1 MTIND
6 PAGRLTSLLFRDDEP
21 VLQGRALLSA
31 ARRPGAR
38 VPLFGDTDS
47 WDCNGVLRRPANLK
61 ANEWQVPFTVELAD
75 PFWNLLAREMAMVMA
90 NPQHEALQEAGIYLG
105 DTPASVRTLR
115 GAVYQLR
122 AVINWAEVAGIPP
135 NPQEWTATDLKRRVK
150 TLDPSLSAAS
160 VIGTVS
166 FIRRMVRMSSA
177 LSGGWPAEEPWPGK
191 SAKAVAQAT
200 RADAVSTK
208 PIPPGI
214 WFALVRA
221 AWAYVHTFAPD
232 VLRAIR
238 RRDELLQVAKRS
250 IIGASYSLDSWLADP
265 ANQVPVYYA
274 PGLPEDQPPAV
285 NWPLMTLFLGIDPT
299 LQGAVFGAGQ
309 TALSRSRRAAVLE
322 AVEQGRYTHQ
332 GLVEDLAQVTRSDG
346 SKSPWHPGI
355 QQGHI
360 EPLRTALRNAAFVLV
375 AALSMMRDSEL
386 HEIGRGCIVE
396 HYNTPAVA
404 STLQKGHQDQPR
416 KHWWITEPVVEAIEL
431 AETLSLHAERVFA
444 PFKRPKTS
452 EAIDGALMIDS
463 FTRFVNA
470 HAAWAGLEPI
480 PVGRVRP
487 HMFRRTMAMLTDQ
500 FAGSEIALGIQLKHI
515 ATRALANR
523 STRGYAA
530 PDEAWAKHLEGAI
543 EAARFRR
550 LRTLYNEHK
559 DGKMI
564 GYGPGADRVK
574 EAFDDITDTVRA
586 RGGDA
591 RVEEDLLRKARITI
605 RFGALN
611 NCLFDPSNP
620 SGAICLENTVI
631 PEGHTGPLDW
641 RCRPDRCHNS
651 MIGIEHVPIYDA
663 HRRTQVKLLQTPGLP
678 SVRKDLISRELERAE
693 AVLKL
698 TSQEET

>member
-1 MTIND
+1 M
-6 PAGRLTSLLFRDDEP
+6 
-21 VLQGRALLSA
+21 
-31 ARRPGAR
+31 
-38 VPLFGDTDS
+38 
-47 WDCNGVLRRPANLK
+47 
-61 ANEWQVPFTVELAD
+61 ELAD

-105 DTPASVRTLR
+105 DTPAEVKTLR

-122 AVINWAEVAGIPP
+122 AMISWADDAGLPP
-135 NPQEWTATDLKRRVK
+135 NPQEWTANDLRRRVK
-150 TLDPSLSAAS
+150 TLDASLSAAS

-191 SAKAVAQAT
+191 SAKAVAKTT
-200 RADAVSTK
+200 RTDAVSTK
-208 PIPPGI
+208 PIPPEI

-221 AWAYVHTFAPD
+221 AWACVHTFAPD
-232 VLRAIR
+232 VIRAIWR
-238 RRDELLQVAKRS
+238 WDELLQSAGTS
-250 IIGASYSLDSWLADP
+250 IIGASHTLDIWLANP
-265 ANQVPVYYA
+265 ANQVPVYYV
-274 PGLPEDQPPAV
+274 PDLPAGQPPAV
-285 NWPLMTLFLGIDPT
+285 NWRLMTLLLGIDPS
-299 LQGAVFGAGQ
+299 LQGAVFGARVG
-309 TALSRSRRAAVLE
+309 AVARSRREAVLE

-332 GLVEDLAQVTRSDG
+332 GLIEDLAQVTRADG
-346 SKSPWHPGI
+346 STGPWHPGI

-404 STLQKGHQDQPR
+404 STLQKGHPNRPR

-431 AETLSLHAERVFA
+431 AESLSLHAERVFA

-470 HAAWAGLEPI
+470 HAVWAGLEPI
-480 PVGRVRP
+480 PTGKVRP

-530 PDEAWAKHLEGAI
+530 PDEAWAKHLEGAL

-564 GYGPGADRVK
+564 GFGPGADRVK
-574 EAFDDITDTVRA
+574 EAFDHVKDTVRA

-611 NCLFDPSNP
+611 NCLFDQANP
-620 SGAICLENTVI
+620 SGAVCLENTVV

-641 RCRPDRCHNS
+641 RCRPDRCRNS
-651 MIGIEHVPIYDA
+651 MIGVEHVPLYDA
-663 HRRTQVKLLQTPGLP
+663 HRRTQLKLLQTPGLP
-678 SVRKDLISRELERAE
+678 TVRKELILRELERADN
-693 AVLKL
+693 VLKL
-698 TSQEET
+698 TSQEQT